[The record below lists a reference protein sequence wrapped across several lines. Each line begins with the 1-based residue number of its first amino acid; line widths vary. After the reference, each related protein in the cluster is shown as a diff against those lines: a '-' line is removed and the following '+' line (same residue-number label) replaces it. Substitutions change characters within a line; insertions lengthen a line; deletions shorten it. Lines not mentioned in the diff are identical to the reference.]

1 LGLPACKPLS
11 ETEVE
16 RASFAAFVEITDAE
30 GAVIYSG
37 EAIYRPAKAH
47 PMTGELS
54 PTVGVP
60 DDSMAVRPSGLNTY
74 AVSLS
79 GERVPAAA
87 VYLERVSTCW
97 WFVLERTPEHP
108 PTV

>member
-1 LGLPACKPLS
+1 M
-11 ETEVE
+11 E
-16 RASFAAFVEITDAE
+16 RSSFAAFVEIADAD
-30 GAVIYSG
+30 GIVVYSG

-47 PMTGELS
+47 PGTGTPS

-60 DDSMAVRPSGLNTY
+60 DDAMTNRPSGNESYT
-74 AVSLS
+74 VSLS
-79 GERVPAAA
+79 GERLPAAA

-97 WFVLERTPEHP
+97 WFVLERTPTHP

>member
-1 LGLPACKPLS
+1 
-11 ETEVE
+11 VE
-16 RASFAAFVEITDAE
+16 RSSFAAFIEITDAE
-30 GAVIYSG
+30 GAVVYSG

-47 PMTGELS
+47 PTTGAPT

-60 DDSMAVRPSGLNTY
+60 DDAMAVRPSGLKSY

-79 GERVPAAA
+79 GERIPAAA
-87 VYLERVSTCW
+87 VYLERISTCW
-97 WFVLERTPEHP
+97 WFVLAQAPEHP